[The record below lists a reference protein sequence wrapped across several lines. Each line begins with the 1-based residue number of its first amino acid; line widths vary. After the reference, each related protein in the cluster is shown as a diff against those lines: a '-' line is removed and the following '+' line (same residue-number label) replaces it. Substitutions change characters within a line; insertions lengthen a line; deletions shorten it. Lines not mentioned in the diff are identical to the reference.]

1 MTGDKLG
8 PNLKFLTGKSISIFL
23 VCGITIK
30 GILIGFDQFM
40 NLVVENTIFTFGK
53 QNEYVGSII
62 IRGNEICVIE
72 LNQE

>member
-40 NLVVENTIFTFGK
+40 NLVVELPVQQLQAFRQG
-53 QNEYVGSII
+53 
-62 IRGNEICVIE
+62 
-72 LNQE
+72 LLL